1 MKMTLPFKPHVLAL
15 ICSAGLCAA
24 STGLYIKSRTV
35 EAPVEPQSTQL
46 AVSDAAAVTFPAT
59 VSAPPVTPA
68 VVKSAFSTAQIDQW
82 VAPVALYPDALL
94 SQVLMASTYPTNV
107 AQAVQWSHD
116 NPLKQGDAAI
126 QAVSDQPWDA
136 SVKSL
141 VAFPQLMA
149 LMGENPQWVQNLG
162 DAFLAQPQDVM
173 DSVQRLRQLAQ
184 QTGSLKS
191 STEQKVITT
200 TKKAVPVK
208 QTVTAPVIPSNTV
221 LTANP
226 VITEPATTVISIEP
240 ANPDVVYIPNYNPTV
255 VYGNWANTAY
265 PPVYLPP
272 PAGEPFVDSFVRG
285 FGYSMGV
292 ATTYALFSSIDWDDD
307 DHDHHHHD
315 NDDYHHHDGGHRDG
329 NDWQHNGDNIN
340 IDVNNF
346 NRITGEHLT
355 DKNMAWRHNPNYR
368 NGVPYHDQDMAKRF
382 HQTDVNGG
390 MSATQLPAPTRDS
403 QRQAAANQFQQRTH
417 AAPVITRDTQR
428 QAAAQ
433 RFNEA
438 EHYGSY
444 DDFHDF
450 SRRQPLTQQQKDAA
464 PVITRDTQRQ
474 AAAQRFN
481 EAEHYGSYDDFH
493 DFSRR
498 QPLTQQQKDAARQR
512 YQSASPEQRQAVR
525 ERMQTNPKIQQRREA
540 ARERIQSASPEQR
553 QAVREKMQTNPQ
565 NQQRRDAARE
575 RIQSA
580 SPEQRQVFKEKVQQ
594 RPLNQQQRDN
604 ARQRVQSASPEQRQ
618 VFREKVQESR
628 PQRLNDSNHTVRLNN
643 EQRSAVR
650 ERLSER
656 GARRLER

>member
-24 STGLYIKSRTV
+24 SAGLYIKSRTV
-35 EAPVEPQSTQL
+35 EAPVEAQSTQQT
-46 AVSDAAAVTFPAT
+46 APDISAVTLPAT
-59 VSAPPVTPA
+59 VSVPPVTPA

-82 VAPVALYPDALL
+82 VAPVALYPDSLL
-94 SQVLMASTYPTNV
+94 SQVLMASTYPANV

-191 STEQKVITT
+191 STEQKIITT
-200 TKKAVPVK
+200 TKKVVPVN
-208 QTVTAPVIPSNTV
+208 QPANAPATQSNTV
-221 LTANP
+221 STSSPVVAEP
-226 VITEPATTVISIEP
+226 APTVITIEP
-240 ANPDVVYIPNYNPTV
+240 ANPDVVYIPNYNPNV
-255 VYGNWANTAY
+255 VYGSWANTAY

-315 NDDYHHHDGGHRDG
+315 DDDYHHHDGGHRDG

-368 NGVPYHDQDMAKRF
+368 NGVTYHDQDMAKRF

-390 MSATQLPAPTRDS
+390 MSATQLPALSRDS
-403 QRQAAANQFQQRTH
+403 QRQAAASQFQQRTH

-438 EHYGSY
+438 EHNGSY
-444 DDFHDF
+444 DDFREF
-450 SRRQPLTQQQKDAA
+450 SR
-464 PVITRDTQRQ
+464 
-474 AAAQRFN
+474 
-481 EAEHYGSYDDFH
+481 H
-493 DFSRR
+493 

-525 ERMQTNPKIQQRREA
+525 EKIQANPQNQQRREA
-540 ARERIQSASPEQR
+540 ARQRIQSASPEL
-553 QAVREKMQTNPQ
+553 
-565 NQQRRDAARE
+565 
-575 RIQSA
+575 
-580 SPEQRQVFKEKVQQ
+580 RQVFKEKVQQ
-594 RPLNQQQRDN
+594 RPLNQEQRDN
-604 ARQRVQSASPEQRQ
+604 ASQRVQSASPEQRPF
-618 VFREKVQESR
+618 FREKVQESR
-628 PQRLNDSNHTVRLNN
+628 PQRLNDSNRTARLNN
-643 EQRSAVR
+643 EQWSAVR

>member
-35 EAPVEPQSTQL
+35 EAPVEPLSTQL
-46 AVSDAAAVTFPAT
+46 AVSDAAAVTLPAT

-82 VAPVALYPDALL
+82 VAPVALYPDSLL
-94 SQVLMASTYPTNV
+94 SQVLMASTYPANV

-221 LTANP
+221 LTASP

-272 PAGEPFVDSFVRG
+272 PAGEPFIDSFVRG

-307 DHDHHHHD
+307 DHDHHHD
-315 NDDYHHHDGGHRDG
+315 DDYHHHDGGHRDG
-329 NDWQHNGDNIN
+329 NGWQHNGDNIN

-403 QRQAAANQFQQRTH
+403 QRQAAASQFQQRTH

-444 DDFHDF
+444 DDF
-450 SRRQPLTQQQKDAA
+450 R
-464 PVITRDTQRQ
+464 
-474 AAAQRFN
+474 
-481 EAEHYGSYDDFH
+481 

-512 YQSASPEQRQAVR
+512 YQSASPEQRQAVH
-525 ERMQTNPKIQQRREA
+525 EKMQTNPQNQQRREA
-540 ARERIQSASPEQR
+540 ARERIQPASPEQR
-553 QAVREKMQTNPQ
+553 QVVREKMQTNPQ
-565 NQQRRDAARE
+565 IQQRRDAARE

-594 RPLNQQQRDN
+594 RPLNPQQRDN

-628 PQRLNDSNHTVRLNN
+628 PQRLNDSNHTARLNN

>member
-191 STEQKVITT
+191 STEQKIITT
-200 TKKAVPVK
+200 TKKVVPVN
-208 QTVTAPVIPSNTV
+208 QPANAPATQSNTV
-221 LTANP
+221 STSSPVVAEP
-226 VITEPATTVISIEP
+226 APTVITIEP
-240 ANPDVVYIPNYNPTV
+240 ANPDVVYIPNYNPNV
-255 VYGNWANTAY
+255 VYGSWANTAY

-315 NDDYHHHDGGHRDG
+315 DDDYHHHDGGHRDG
-329 NDWQHNGDNIN
+329 NGWQHNGDNIN

-390 MSATQLPAPTRDS
+390 MSATQLPALSRDS
-403 QRQAAANQFQQRTH
+403 QRQAAASQFQQRTH

-438 EHYGSY
+438 EHNGSY
-444 DDFHDF
+444 DDFREF
-450 SRRQPLTQQQKDAA
+450 SR
-464 PVITRDTQRQ
+464 
-474 AAAQRFN
+474 
-481 EAEHYGSYDDFH
+481 H
-493 DFSRR
+493 

-525 ERMQTNPKIQQRREA
+525 EKIQANPQNQQRREA
-540 ARERIQSASPEQR
+540 ARQRIQSASPEL
-553 QAVREKMQTNPQ
+553 
-565 NQQRRDAARE
+565 
-575 RIQSA
+575 
-580 SPEQRQVFKEKVQQ
+580 RQVFKEKVQQ
-594 RPLNQQQRDN
+594 RPLNQEQRDN
-604 ARQRVQSASPEQRQ
+604 ARQRVQSASPEQRPF
-618 VFREKVQESR
+618 FREKVQESR
-628 PQRLNDSNHTVRLNN
+628 PQRLNDSNRTARLNN
-643 EQRSAVR
+643 EQWSAVR

>member
-24 STGLYIKSRTV
+24 SAGLYIKSRTV
-35 EAPVEPQSTQL
+35 EAPVEAQSTQL
-46 AVSDAAAVTFPAT
+46 TVSDAAAVTLPAT

-68 VVKSAFSTAQIDQW
+68 VVKSAFNTAQIDQW
-82 VAPVALYPDALL
+82 VAPVALYPDSLL

-200 TKKAVPVK
+200 TKKTVPVT

-221 LTANP
+221 LTANH

-315 NDDYHHHDGGHRDG
+315 DDECCCGHDHDHEHHHHHDHDDDCCCGHDHDHEQHHDHDEDEEHEHHHHHDHDDDCCCGHDHDHEHHHHHHADEVFTSWGMETIVPVTKDQLEDILKRLAETKEFGDVLRAKGMLPTENPGEWLYFDLVPEQYEIRDG
-329 NDWQHNGDNIN
+329 KPDY
-340 IDVNNF
+340 
-346 NRITGEHLT
+346 TG
-355 DKNMAWRHNPNYR
+355 K
-368 NGVPYHDQDMAKRF
+368 VC
-382 HQTDVNGG
+382 
-390 MSATQLPAPTRDS
+390 
-403 QRQAAANQFQQRTH
+403 
-417 AAPVITRDTQR
+417 VI
-428 QAAAQ
+428 
-433 RFNEA
+433 
-438 EHYGSY
+438 G
-444 DDFHDF
+444 
-450 SRRQPLTQQQKDAA
+450 
-464 PVITRDTQRQ
+464 
-474 AAAQRFN
+474 
-481 EAEHYGSYDDFH
+481 
-493 DFSRR
+493 
-498 QPLTQQQKDAARQR
+498 
-512 YQSASPEQRQAVR
+512 ASLKE
-525 ERMQTNPKIQQRREA
+525 EELNK
-540 ARERIQSASPEQR
+540 
-553 QAVREKMQTNPQ
+553 
-565 NQQRRDAARE
+565 
-575 RIQSA
+575 
-580 SPEQRQVFKEKVQQ
+580 VFG
-594 RPLNQQQRDN
+594 
-604 ARQRVQSASPEQRQ
+604 
-618 VFREKVQESR
+618 
-628 PQRLNDSNHTVRLNN
+628 
-643 EQRSAVR
+643 
-650 ERLSER
+650 R
-656 GARRLER
+656 G

>member
-35 EAPVEPQSTQL
+35 EAPVEPQSTQQT
-46 AVSDAAAVTFPAT
+46 APDITAVTLPAT

-82 VAPVALYPDALL
+82 VAPVALYPDSLL
-94 SQVLMASTYPTNV
+94 SQVLMASTYPANV

-221 LTANP
+221 LTASP

-272 PAGEPFVDSFVRG
+272 PAGEPFIDSFVRG

-315 NDDYHHHDGGHRDG
+315 DDDYHHHDGGHRDG
-329 NDWQHNGDNIN
+329 NGWQHNGDNIN

-403 QRQAAANQFQQRTH
+403 QRQAAA
-417 AAPVITRDTQR
+417 
-428 QAAAQ
+428 Q

-438 EHYGSY
+438 ENYGSY
-444 DDFHDF
+444 DDF
-450 SRRQPLTQQQKDAA
+450 R
-464 PVITRDTQRQ
+464 
-474 AAAQRFN
+474 
-481 EAEHYGSYDDFH
+481 

-525 ERMQTNPKIQQRREA
+525 E
-540 ARERIQSASPEQR
+540 
-553 QAVREKMQTNPQ
+553 KMQTNPQ
-565 NQQRRDAARE
+565 IQQRRDAARE

-656 GARRLER
+656 GARRQER

>member
-24 STGLYIKSRTV
+24 SAGLYIKSRTV
-35 EAPVEPQSTQL
+35 EAPVESQSTQQT
-46 AVSDAAAVTFPAT
+46 APDISAVTLPAT

-68 VVKSAFSTAQIDQW
+68 VVKSTFSTAQIDQW
-82 VAPVALYPDALL
+82 VAPVALYPDSLL
-94 SQVLMASTYPTNV
+94 SQVLMASTYPANV

-126 QAVSDQPWDA
+126 QAVSGQPWDA

-191 STEQKVITT
+191 STEQKIITT
-200 TKKAVPVK
+200 TKKVVPVN
-208 QTVTAPVIPSNTV
+208 QPANAPATQSNTV
-221 LTANP
+221 STSSPVVAEP
-226 VITEPATTVISIEP
+226 APTVITIEP
-240 ANPDVVYIPNYNPTV
+240 ANPDVVYIPNYNPNV
-255 VYGNWANTAY
+255 VYGSWANTAY

-315 NDDYHHHDGGHRDG
+315 DDDYHHHDGGHRDG

-438 EHYGSY
+438 ENYGSY
-444 DDFHDF
+444 DDF
-450 SRRQPLTQQQKDAA
+450 R
-464 PVITRDTQRQ
+464 
-474 AAAQRFN
+474 
-481 EAEHYGSYDDFH
+481 

-525 ERMQTNPKIQQRREA
+525 EKMQTNPQIQQRREA
-540 ARERIQSASPEQR
+540 ARERIQSA
-553 QAVREKMQTNPQ
+553 T
-565 NQQRRDAARE
+565 
-575 RIQSA
+575 
-580 SPEQRQVFKEKVQQ
+580 PEQRQVFKEKVQQ

-604 ARQRVQSASPEQRQ
+604 ARQRIQSASPEQRQ

>member
-24 STGLYIKSRTV
+24 SAGLYIKSRTV

-46 AVSDAAAVTFPAT
+46 AVSDAAAVTLPAT
-59 VSAPPVTPA
+59 VSAPPVIPA

-315 NDDYHHHDGGHRDG
+315 GGHRDSNG
-329 NDWQHNGDNIN
+329 WQHNGDNIN

-403 QRQAAANQFQQRTH
+403 QRQAAASQFQQRTH

-444 DDFHDF
+444 DDF
-450 SRRQPLTQQQKDAA
+450 R
-464 PVITRDTQRQ
+464 
-474 AAAQRFN
+474 
-481 EAEHYGSYDDFH
+481 

-525 ERMQTNPKIQQRREA
+525 EKMQTNPQIQQRREA
-540 ARERIQSASPEQR
+540 ARQRIQSASPEQR

-565 NQQRRDAARE
+565 NQQRREAARE

-580 SPEQRQVFKEKVQQ
+580 TPEQRQVFKEKVQQ

-604 ARQRVQSASPEQRQ
+604 ARQRIQSASPEQRQ

-643 EQRSAVR
+643 EQRSTVR

>member
-35 EAPVEPQSTQL
+35 EAPVEPQSTQQT
-46 AVSDAAAVTFPAT
+46 APDITAVTLPAT

-82 VAPVALYPDALL
+82 VAPVALYPDSLL
-94 SQVLMASTYPTNV
+94 SQVLMASTYPANV

-200 TKKAVPVK
+200 TKKAVPVT

-221 LTANP
+221 STASP
-226 VITEPATTVISIEP
+226 IITEPATTVISIEP

-272 PAGEPFVDSFVRG
+272 PAGEPFIDSFVRG

-307 DHDHHHHD
+307 DHDHHDHHHHD
-315 NDDYHHHDGGHRDG
+315 DDDYHHHDGGHRDG
-329 NDWQHNGDNIN
+329 NGWQHNGDNIN

-403 QRQAAANQFQQRTH
+403 QRQAAASQFQQRTH

-444 DDFHDF
+444 DDF
-450 SRRQPLTQQQKDAA
+450 R
-464 PVITRDTQRQ
+464 
-474 AAAQRFN
+474 
-481 EAEHYGSYDDFH
+481 

-525 ERMQTNPKIQQRREA
+525 EKMQTNPQNQQRREA
-540 ARERIQSASPEQR
+540 ARERIQSA
-553 QAVREKMQTNPQ
+553 T
-565 NQQRRDAARE
+565 
-575 RIQSA
+575 
-580 SPEQRQVFKEKVQQ
+580 PEQRQVFKEKVQQ

-604 ARQRVQSASPEQRQ
+604 ARQRIQSASPEQRQ

-656 GARRLER
+656 GARRQER

>member
-24 STGLYIKSRTV
+24 SAGLYIKSRTV
-35 EAPVEPQSTQL
+35 EAPVEAQSTQL
-46 AVSDAAAVTFPAT
+46 AVSDAAAVTLPAT
-59 VSAPPVTPA
+59 VSVPPVTPA

-82 VAPVALYPDALL
+82 VAPVALYPDSLL
-94 SQVLMASTYPTNV
+94 SQVLMASTYPANV

-200 TKKAVPVK
+200 TKKAVPVT

-221 LTANP
+221 STANP

-240 ANPDVVYIPNYNPTV
+240 TNPDVVYIPNYNPTV

-307 DHDHHHHD
+307 DHDHDHHHHD
-315 NDDYHHHDGGHRDG
+315 DDDYHHHDGGHRDG

-368 NGVPYHDQDMAKRF
+368 DGVPYHDQDMAKRF

-390 MSATQLPAPTRDS
+390 MSATQLPALSRDS
-403 QRQAAANQFQQRTH
+403 QRQAAASQFQQRTH
-417 AAPVITRDTQR
+417 AAPVTTRDTQR

-438 EHYGSY
+438 ENYGSY
-444 DDFHDF
+444 DDF
-450 SRRQPLTQQQKDAA
+450 R
-464 PVITRDTQRQ
+464 
-474 AAAQRFN
+474 
-481 EAEHYGSYDDFH
+481 

-525 ERMQTNPKIQQRREA
+525 EKMQTNPQIQQRREA

-565 NQQRRDAARE
+565 NQQRREAARQ

-580 SPEQRQVFKEKVQQ
+580 TPEQRQVFKEKVQQ

-604 ARQRVQSASPEQRQ
+604 ARQRIQSASPEQRQ

>member
-24 STGLYIKSRTV
+24 SAGLYIKSRTV
-35 EAPVEPQSTQL
+35 EAPVEAQSTQL
-46 AVSDAAAVTFPAT
+46 AAPDITAVTLPAT

-68 VVKSAFSTAQIDQW
+68 VVKTAFSTAQIDQW
-82 VAPVALYPDALL
+82 VAPVALYPDSLL
-94 SQVLMASTYPTNV
+94 SQVLMASTYPANV

-162 DAFLAQPQDVM
+162 DAFLAQPQEVM

-200 TKKAVPVK
+200 TKKAIPVK

-221 LTANP
+221 TTANP
-226 VITEPATTVISIEP
+226 VFTEPATTVISIEP
-240 ANPDVVYIPNYNPTV
+240 ANPDVIYIPNYNPTV

-307 DHDHHHHD
+307 DHDHHHD
-315 NDDYHHHDGGHRDG
+315 DDDYHHHDGGHRDG
-329 NDWQHNGDNIN
+329 NGWQHNGDNIN
-340 IDVNNF
+340 INVNNF

-403 QRQAAANQFQQRTH
+403 QRQAAASQFQQRTH
-417 AAPVITRDTQR
+417 ATPVITRDTQR

-444 DDFHDF
+444 DDF
-450 SRRQPLTQQQKDAA
+450 R
-464 PVITRDTQRQ
+464 
-474 AAAQRFN
+474 
-481 EAEHYGSYDDFH
+481 

-525 ERMQTNPKIQQRREA
+525 ERMQTNPQNQQRREA

-553 QAVREKMQTNPQ
+553 QALREKMQTNPQ
-565 NQQRRDAARE
+565 NQQRREAARE

-594 RPLNQQQRDN
+594 RPQNQQQRDN
-604 ARQRVQSASPEQRQ
+604 ARQRIQSASPEQRQ

-628 PQRLNDSNHTVRLNN
+628 PQRLNDSNRTARLNN

-650 ERLSER
+650 ERLSEH
-656 GARRLER
+656 GARRQER

>member
-24 STGLYIKSRTV
+24 SGALYVKSRTV
-35 EAPVEPQSTQL
+35 ETPVEAQTVP
-46 AVSDAAAVTFPAT
+46 VVTTATLPAT
-59 VSAPPVTPA
+59 VSAPPVVPA
-68 VVKSAFSTAQIDQW
+68 VVKSTFSTAQIDQW
-82 VAPVALYPDALL
+82 VAPVALYPDSLL
-94 SQVLMASTYPTNV
+94 SQVLMASTYPANV

-126 QAVSDQPWDA
+126 QAVADQPWDA

-208 QTVTAPVIPSNTV
+208 PAVAPSAIQSNTV
-221 LTANP
+221 STASP
-226 VITEPATTVISIEP
+226 VITEPAPTVITIEP
-240 ANPDVVYIPNYNPTV
+240 TNPDVVYIPNYNPTV
-255 VYGNWANTAY
+255 VYGNWANSAY

-307 DHDHHHHD
+307 DHDHHHD
-315 NDDYHHHDGGHRDG
+315 DDDYHHHDGGHRDG
-329 NDWQHNGDNIN
+329 NGWQHNGDNIN

-368 NGVPYHDQDMAKRF
+368 NGLPYHDQDMAKRF
-382 HQTDVNGG
+382 HQTDVSGG
-390 MSATQLPAPTRDS
+390 MSATPLPAPSRDS
-403 QRQAAANQFQQRTH
+403 QRQAAASQFQQRTH
-417 AAPVITRDTQR
+417 AAPAITRDTQR

-438 EHYGSY
+438 EHYGNY
-444 DDFHDF
+444 DDF
-450 SRRQPLTQQQKDAA
+450 R
-464 PVITRDTQRQ
+464 
-474 AAAQRFN
+474 
-481 EAEHYGSYDDFH
+481 E
-493 DFSRR
+493 FSRR

-512 YQSASPEQRQAVR
+512 YQSASPEQRQAFR
-525 ERMQTNPKIQQRREA
+525 ERMQTNPQNQQRREA
-540 ARERIQSASPEQR
+540 ARQRIQSASPEQR

-580 SPEQRQVFKEKVQQ
+580 SPEQH
-594 RPLNQQQRDN
+594 PLNQQQRDN
-604 ARQRVQSASPEQRQ
+604 ARQRIQSASPEQRQ
-618 VFREKVQESR
+618 VFREKVQENR
-628 PQRLNDSNHTVRLNN
+628 PQRLNDSNRTARLNN

>member
-24 STGLYIKSRTV
+24 SAGLYIKSRTV
-35 EAPVEPQSTQL
+35 EAPVEAQSTQQT
-46 AVSDAAAVTFPAT
+46 APDISAVTLPAT
-59 VSAPPVTPA
+59 VSVPPVTPA

-82 VAPVALYPDALL
+82 VAPVALYPDSLL
-94 SQVLMASTYPTNV
+94 SQVLMASTYPANV

-191 STEQKVITT
+191 STEQKIITT
-200 TKKAVPVK
+200 TKKVVPVN
-208 QTVTAPVIPSNTV
+208 QPANAPATQSNTV
-221 LTANP
+221 STSSPVVAEP
-226 VITEPATTVISIEP
+226 APTVITIEP
-240 ANPDVVYIPNYNPTV
+240 ANPDVVYIPNYNPNV
-255 VYGNWANTAY
+255 VYGSWANTAY

-315 NDDYHHHDGGHRDG
+315 DDDYHHHDGGHRDG

-368 NGVPYHDQDMAKRF
+368 NGVTYHDQDMAKRF

-390 MSATQLPAPTRDS
+390 MSATQLPALSRDS
-403 QRQAAANQFQQRTH
+403 QRQAAASQFQQRTH

-438 EHYGSY
+438 EHNGSY
-444 DDFHDF
+444 DDFREF
-450 SRRQPLTQQQKDAA
+450 SR
-464 PVITRDTQRQ
+464 
-474 AAAQRFN
+474 
-481 EAEHYGSYDDFH
+481 H
-493 DFSRR
+493 

-525 ERMQTNPKIQQRREA
+525 EKIQANPQNQQRREA
-540 ARERIQSASPEQR
+540 ARQRIQSASPEL
-553 QAVREKMQTNPQ
+553 
-565 NQQRRDAARE
+565 
-575 RIQSA
+575 
-580 SPEQRQVFKEKVQQ
+580 RQVFKEKVQQ
-594 RPLNQQQRDN
+594 RPLNQEQRDN
-604 ARQRVQSASPEQRQ
+604 ARQRVQSASSEQRPF
-618 VFREKVQESR
+618 FREKVQESR
-628 PQRLNDSNHTVRLNN
+628 PQRLNDSNRTARLNN
-643 EQRSAVR
+643 EQWSAVR

>member
-24 STGLYIKSRTV
+24 SAGLYIKSRTV
-35 EAPVEPQSTQL
+35 EAPVEAQSTQQT
-46 AVSDAAAVTFPAT
+46 APDISAVTLPAT
-59 VSAPPVTPA
+59 VSVPPVTPA

-82 VAPVALYPDALL
+82 VAPVALYPDSLL
-94 SQVLMASTYPTNV
+94 SQVLMASTYPANV

-126 QAVSDQPWDA
+126 QAVSGQPWDA

-191 STEQKVITT
+191 STEQKIITT
-200 TKKAVPVK
+200 TKKVVPVN
-208 QTVTAPVIPSNTV
+208 QPANAPATQSNTV
-221 LTANP
+221 STSSPVVAEP
-226 VITEPATTVISIEP
+226 APTVITIEP
-240 ANPDVVYIPNYNPTV
+240 ANPDVVYIPNYNPNV
-255 VYGNWANTAY
+255 VYGSWANTAY

-315 NDDYHHHDGGHRDG
+315 DDDYHHHDGGHRDG

-355 DKNMAWRHNPNYR
+355 DKNMAWRHNPIYR
-368 NGVPYHDQDMAKRF
+368 NGVTYHDQDMAKRF

-390 MSATQLPAPTRDS
+390 MSATQLPALSRDS
-403 QRQAAANQFQQRTH
+403 QRQAAASQFQQRTH

-438 EHYGSY
+438 EHNGSY
-444 DDFHDF
+444 DDFREF
-450 SRRQPLTQQQKDAA
+450 SR
-464 PVITRDTQRQ
+464 
-474 AAAQRFN
+474 
-481 EAEHYGSYDDFH
+481 H
-493 DFSRR
+493 

-525 ERMQTNPKIQQRREA
+525 EKIQANPQNQQRREA
-540 ARERIQSASPEQR
+540 ARQRIQSASPEL
-553 QAVREKMQTNPQ
+553 
-565 NQQRRDAARE
+565 
-575 RIQSA
+575 
-580 SPEQRQVFKEKVQQ
+580 RQVFKEKVQQ
-594 RPLNQQQRDN
+594 RPLNQEQRDN
-604 ARQRVQSASPEQRQ
+604 ARQRVQSASPEQRPF
-618 VFREKVQESR
+618 FREKVQESR
-628 PQRLNDSNHTVRLNN
+628 PQRLNDSNRTARLNN

>member
-35 EAPVEPQSTQL
+35 EAPVEAQSTQQT
-46 AVSDAAAVTFPAT
+46 APDISAVTLPAT
-59 VSAPPVTPA
+59 VSVPPVTPA

-82 VAPVALYPDALL
+82 VAPVALYPDSLL
-94 SQVLMASTYPTNV
+94 SQVLMASTYPANV

-191 STEQKVITT
+191 STEQKIITT
-200 TKKAVPVK
+200 TKKVVPVN
-208 QTVTAPVIPSNTV
+208 QPANAPATQSNTV
-221 LTANP
+221 STSSPVVAEP
-226 VITEPATTVISIEP
+226 APTVITIEP
-240 ANPDVVYIPNYNPTV
+240 ANPDVVYIPNYNPNV
-255 VYGNWANTAY
+255 VYGSWANTAY

-307 DHDHHHHD
+307 DHDHDHHHHD
-315 NDDYHHHDGGHRDG
+315 DDDYHHHDGGHRDG

-368 NGVPYHDQDMAKRF
+368 NGVTYHDQDMAKRF

-390 MSATQLPAPTRDS
+390 MSATQLPALSRDS
-403 QRQAAANQFQQRTH
+403 QRQAAASQFQQRTH

-444 DDFHDF
+444 DDF
-450 SRRQPLTQQQKDAA
+450 R
-464 PVITRDTQRQ
+464 
-474 AAAQRFN
+474 
-481 EAEHYGSYDDFH
+481 

-525 ERMQTNPKIQQRREA
+525 EKMQTNPQNQQRREA
-540 ARERIQSASPEQR
+540 ARERIQSA
-553 QAVREKMQTNPQ
+553 T
-565 NQQRRDAARE
+565 
-575 RIQSA
+575 
-580 SPEQRQVFKEKVQQ
+580 PEQRQVFKEKVQQ

-604 ARQRVQSASPEQRQ
+604 ARQRIQSASPEQRQ

-656 GARRLER
+656 GARRQER

>member
-24 STGLYIKSRTV
+24 SAGLYIKSRTV
-35 EAPVEPQSTQL
+35 EAPVETQSTQL
-46 AVSDAAAVTFPAT
+46 AVSDAAAVTLPAT

-94 SQVLMASTYPTNV
+94 SQVLMASTYPANV

-191 STEQKVITT
+191 SNEQKVITT

-221 LTANP
+221 LTASP

-272 PAGEPFVDSFVRG
+272 PAGEPFIDSFVRG

-315 NDDYHHHDGGHRDG
+315 DDDYHHHDGGHRDG
-329 NDWQHNGDNIN
+329 NGWQHNGDNIN

-403 QRQAAANQFQQRTH
+403 QRQAAA
-417 AAPVITRDTQR
+417 
-428 QAAAQ
+428 Q

-444 DDFHDF
+444 DDF
-450 SRRQPLTQQQKDAA
+450 R
-464 PVITRDTQRQ
+464 
-474 AAAQRFN
+474 
-481 EAEHYGSYDDFH
+481 

-525 ERMQTNPKIQQRREA
+525 ERMQTNPQIQQRREA
-540 ARERIQSASPEQR
+540 ARERIQPASPEQR

-565 NQQRRDAARE
+565 IQQRRDAARE

-618 VFREKVQESR
+618 VFRERVQESR
-628 PQRLNDSNHTVRLNN
+628 PQRLNDSNRTARLNN
-643 EQRSAVR
+643 DQRSAVR

>member
-24 STGLYIKSRTV
+24 SAGLYIKSRTV
-35 EAPVEPQSTQL
+35 EAPVEAQSTQQT
-46 AVSDAAAVTFPAT
+46 APDISAVTLPAT
-59 VSAPPVTPA
+59 VSVPPVTPA

-82 VAPVALYPDALL
+82 VAPVALYPDSLL
-94 SQVLMASTYPTNV
+94 SQVLMASTYPANV

-191 STEQKVITT
+191 STEQKIITT
-200 TKKAVPVK
+200 TKKVVPVN
-208 QTVTAPVIPSNTV
+208 QPANAPATQSNTV
-221 LTANP
+221 STSSPVVAEP
-226 VITEPATTVISIEP
+226 APTVITIEP
-240 ANPDVVYIPNYNPTV
+240 ANPDVVYIPNYNPNV
-255 VYGNWANTAY
+255 VYGSWANTAY

-315 NDDYHHHDGGHRDG
+315 DDDYHHHDGGHRDG

-390 MSATQLPAPTRDS
+390 MSATQLPALSRDS
-403 QRQAAANQFQQRTH
+403 QRQAAASQFQQRTH

-438 EHYGSY
+438 EHNGSY
-444 DDFHDF
+444 DDFREF
-450 SRRQPLTQQQKDAA
+450 SR
-464 PVITRDTQRQ
+464 
-474 AAAQRFN
+474 
-481 EAEHYGSYDDFH
+481 H
-493 DFSRR
+493 

-525 ERMQTNPKIQQRREA
+525 EKIQANPQNQQRREA
-540 ARERIQSASPEQR
+540 ARQRIQSASPEL
-553 QAVREKMQTNPQ
+553 
-565 NQQRRDAARE
+565 
-575 RIQSA
+575 
-580 SPEQRQVFKEKVQQ
+580 RQVFKEKVQQ
-594 RPLNQQQRDN
+594 RPLNQEQRDN
-604 ARQRVQSASPEQRQ
+604 ARQRVQSASPEQRPF
-618 VFREKVQESR
+618 FREKVQESR
-628 PQRLNDSNHTVRLNN
+628 PQRLNDSNRTARLNN
-643 EQRSAVR
+643 EQWSAVR

>member
-24 STGLYIKSRTV
+24 SAGLYIKSRTV
-35 EAPVEPQSTQL
+35 EAPVEPLSTQL
-46 AVSDAAAVTFPAT
+46 AVSDAAAVTLPAT

-221 LTANP
+221 STANP

-307 DHDHHHHD
+307 DHDHHHD
-315 NDDYHHHDGGHRDG
+315 DDYHHHDGGHRDG
-329 NDWQHNGDNIN
+329 NGWQHNGDNIN

-403 QRQAAANQFQQRTH
+403 QRQAAASQFQQRTH

-444 DDFHDF
+444 DDF
-450 SRRQPLTQQQKDAA
+450 R
-464 PVITRDTQRQ
+464 
-474 AAAQRFN
+474 
-481 EAEHYGSYDDFH
+481 

-512 YQSASPEQRQAVR
+512 YQSASPEQRQAVH
-525 ERMQTNPKIQQRREA
+525 EKMQTNPQNQQRREA
-540 ARERIQSASPEQR
+540 ARERIQPASPEQR

-565 NQQRRDAARE
+565 IQQRRDAARE

-628 PQRLNDSNHTVRLNN
+628 PQRLNDSNHTAKLNN

>member
-1 MKMTLPFKPHVLAL
+1 MKITLPFKPHVLAL

-24 STGLYIKSRTV
+24 SGVLYVKSRTV
-35 EAPVEPQSTQL
+35 EASVEPQSTQL
-46 AVSDAAAVTFPAT
+46 AVSDAAAVTLPAT

-94 SQVLMASTYPTNV
+94 SQVLMASTYPANV

-191 STEQKVITT
+191 STEQKVIST

-221 LTANP
+221 STANP
-226 VITEPATTVISIEP
+226 VITEPATTVISIKP

-307 DHDHHHHD
+307 DHDHHHDDDDYHHD
-315 NDDYHHHDGGHRDG
+315 DDDYHHHDGGHRDG
-329 NDWQHNGDNIN
+329 NGWQHNGDNIN

-368 NGVPYHDQDMAKRF
+368 DGVPYHDQDMAKRF

-403 QRQAAANQFQQRTH
+403 QRQAAASQFQQRTH
-417 AAPVITRDTQR
+417 ATPVITRDTQR

-444 DDFHDF
+444 DDFRQF
-450 SRRQPLTQQQKDAA
+450 SRGQPLTQQQKD
-464 PVITRDTQRQ
+464 V
-474 AAAQRFN
+474 
-481 EAEHYGSYDDFH
+481 
-493 DFSRR
+493 
-498 QPLTQQQKDAARQR
+498 ARQR
-512 YQSASPEQRQAVR
+512 YQSASPEQRQAAR
-525 ERMQTNPKIQQRREA
+525 EKMQTGAQNQQQRDA
-540 ARERIQSASPEQR
+540 ARQRIQSASPEQR
-553 QAVREKMQTNPQ
+553 QIVREKMQTRPQ
-565 NQQRRDAARE
+565 NQQRREAAHQ

-580 SPEQRQVFKEKVQQ
+580 SPEQRQV
-594 RPLNQQQRDN
+594 
-604 ARQRVQSASPEQRQ
+604 ARERI
-618 VFREKVQESR
+618 QENR
-628 PQRLNDSNHTVRLNN
+628 PQRLNDNNHTARLNN

>member
-329 NDWQHNGDNIN
+329 NGWQHNGDNIN

-444 DDFHDF
+444 DDF
-450 SRRQPLTQQQKDAA
+450 
-464 PVITRDTQRQ
+464 
-474 AAAQRFN
+474 
-481 EAEHYGSYDDFH
+481 
-493 DFSRR
+493 SRR

-525 ERMQTNPKIQQRREA
+525 ERMQTNPKIQQRRE
-540 ARERIQSASPEQR
+540 
-553 QAVREKMQTNPQ
+553 
-565 NQQRRDAARE
+565 AARE

-643 EQRSAVR
+643 EQRSAVC

>member
-126 QAVSDQPWDA
+126 QAVSGQPWDA

-191 STEQKVITT
+191 STEQKIITT
-200 TKKAVPVK
+200 TKKVVPVN
-208 QTVTAPVIPSNTV
+208 QPANAPATQSNTV
-221 LTANP
+221 STSSPVVAEP
-226 VITEPATTVISIEP
+226 APTVITIEP
-240 ANPDVVYIPNYNPTV
+240 ANPDVVYIPNYNPNV
-255 VYGNWANTAY
+255 VYGSWANTAY

-315 NDDYHHHDGGHRDG
+315 DDDYHHHDGGHRDG

-368 NGVPYHDQDMAKRF
+368 NGVTYHDQDMAKRF

-390 MSATQLPAPTRDS
+390 MSATQLPALSRDS
-403 QRQAAANQFQQRTH
+403 QRQAAASQFQQRTH

-438 EHYGSY
+438 EHNGSY
-444 DDFHDF
+444 DDFREF
-450 SRRQPLTQQQKDAA
+450 SR
-464 PVITRDTQRQ
+464 
-474 AAAQRFN
+474 
-481 EAEHYGSYDDFH
+481 H
-493 DFSRR
+493 

-525 ERMQTNPKIQQRREA
+525 EKIQANPQNQQRREA
-540 ARERIQSASPEQR
+540 ARQRIQSASPEL
-553 QAVREKMQTNPQ
+553 
-565 NQQRRDAARE
+565 
-575 RIQSA
+575 
-580 SPEQRQVFKEKVQQ
+580 RQVFKEKVQQ
-594 RPLNQQQRDN
+594 RPLNQEQRDN
-604 ARQRVQSASPEQRQ
+604 ARQRVQSASPEQRPF
-618 VFREKVQESR
+618 FREKVQESR
-628 PQRLNDSNHTVRLNN
+628 PQRLNDSNRTARLNN

>member
-35 EAPVEPQSTQL
+35 EAPVEPQSTQQT
-46 AVSDAAAVTFPAT
+46 APDITAVTLPAT

-82 VAPVALYPDALL
+82 VAPVALYPDSLL
-94 SQVLMASTYPTNV
+94 SQVLMASTYPANV

-184 QTGSLKS
+184 QTDSLKS

-200 TKKAVPVK
+200 TKKAVPVT

-221 LTANP
+221 STASP
-226 VITEPATTVISIEP
+226 IITEPATTVISIEP

-272 PAGEPFVDSFVRG
+272 PAGEPFIDSFVRG

-307 DHDHHHHD
+307 DHDHHHD
-315 NDDYHHHDGGHRDG
+315 DDDYHHHDGGHRDG
-329 NDWQHNGDNIN
+329 NGWQHNGDNIN

-403 QRQAAANQFQQRTH
+403 QRQAAASQFQQRTH

-438 EHYGSY
+438 ENYGSY
-444 DDFHDF
+444 DDF
-450 SRRQPLTQQQKDAA
+450 R
-464 PVITRDTQRQ
+464 
-474 AAAQRFN
+474 
-481 EAEHYGSYDDFH
+481 

-525 ERMQTNPKIQQRREA
+525 EKMQTNPQIQQRRDA

-565 NQQRRDAARE
+565 IQQRRDAARE

-656 GARRLER
+656 GARRQER

>member
-24 STGLYIKSRTV
+24 SAGLYIKSRTV
-35 EAPVEPQSTQL
+35 EAPVEPLSTQL
-46 AVSDAAAVTFPAT
+46 AVSDAAAVTLPAT

-82 VAPVALYPDALL
+82 VAPVALYPDSLL
-94 SQVLMASTYPTNV
+94 SQVLMASTYPANV

-208 QTVTAPVIPSNTV
+208 QTVTVPVIPSNTV
-221 LTANP
+221 SAANP

-315 NDDYHHHDGGHRDG
+315 DDDYHHHDGGHRDG
-329 NDWQHNGDNIN
+329 NGWQHNGDNIN

-403 QRQAAANQFQQRTH
+403 QRQAAASQFQQRTH

-444 DDFHDF
+444 DDF
-450 SRRQPLTQQQKDAA
+450 R
-464 PVITRDTQRQ
+464 
-474 AAAQRFN
+474 
-481 EAEHYGSYDDFH
+481 

-512 YQSASPEQRQAVR
+512 YQSASPESARQF
-525 ERMQTNPKIQQRREA
+525 
-540 ARERIQSASPEQR
+540 ARECRL
-553 QAVREKMQTNPQ
+553 T
-565 NQQRRDAARE
+565 RRSSSE
-575 RIQSA
+575 
-580 SPEQRQVFKEKVQQ
+580 E
-594 RPLNQQQRDN
+594 
-604 ARQRVQSASPEQRQ
+604 RQRVSAFSPPRLSSARQSARKCRLTHRSSSEETQRVS
-618 VFREKVQESR
+618 VFSQ
-628 PQRLNDSNHTVRLNN
+628 P
-643 EQRSAVR
+643 
-650 ERLSER
+650 RLSS
-656 GARRLER
+656 ARCLRKKYSSAH

>member
-59 VSAPPVTPA
+59 VSAPPATPA

-149 LMGENPQWVQNLG
+149 LMGENPQRVQNLG

-307 DHDHHHHD
+307 DHDHHHD
-315 NDDYHHHDGGHRDG
+315 DDDYHHHDGGHRDG
-329 NDWQHNGDNIN
+329 NGWQHNGDNIN

-417 AAPVITRDTQR
+417 
-428 QAAAQ
+428 
-433 RFNEA
+433 
-438 EHYGSY
+438 
-444 DDFHDF
+444 
-450 SRRQPLTQQQKDAA
+450 AA

>member
-24 STGLYIKSRTV
+24 SAGLYIKSRTV
-35 EAPVEPQSTQL
+35 EAPVEAQSTQL
-46 AVSDAAAVTFPAT
+46 AAPDITAVTLPAT

-68 VVKSAFSTAQIDQW
+68 VVKTAFSTAQIDQW
-82 VAPVALYPDALL
+82 VAPVALYPDSLL

-200 TKKAVPVK
+200 TKKAIPVK

-221 LTANP
+221 STASP
-226 VITEPATTVISIEP
+226 IITEPATTVISIEP

-307 DHDHHHHD
+307 HHHD
-315 NDDYHHHDGGHRDG
+315 DDDYHHHDGGHRDG
-329 NDWQHNGDNIN
+329 NGWQHNGDNIN

-403 QRQAAANQFQQRTH
+403 QRQAAASQFQQRTH
-417 AAPVITRDTQR
+417 ATPVITRDTQR

-444 DDFHDF
+444 DDFREF
-450 SRRQPLTQQQKDAA
+450 SC
-464 PVITRDTQRQ
+464 
-474 AAAQRFN
+474 
-481 EAEHYGSYDDFH
+481 
-493 DFSRR
+493 R

-525 ERMQTNPKIQQRREA
+525 ERMQTNPQNQQRREA

-565 NQQRRDAARE
+565 NQQRREAARE
-575 RIQSA
+575 RI
-580 SPEQRQVFKEKVQQ
+580 
-594 RPLNQQQRDN
+594 
-604 ARQRVQSASPEQRQ
+604 QSASPEQRQ

-628 PQRLNDSNHTVRLNN
+628 PQRLNDSNRTARLNN

-650 ERLSER
+650 ERLSEH

>member
-24 STGLYIKSRTV
+24 SAGLYIKSRTV
-35 EAPVEPQSTQL
+35 EAPVEAQSTQQT
-46 AVSDAAAVTFPAT
+46 APDISAVTLPAT
-59 VSAPPVTPA
+59 VSVPPVTPA

-82 VAPVALYPDALL
+82 VAPVALYPDSLL
-94 SQVLMASTYPTNV
+94 SQVLMASTYPANV

-191 STEQKVITT
+191 STEQKIITT
-200 TKKAVPVK
+200 TKKVVPVN
-208 QTVTAPVIPSNTV
+208 QPANAPATQSNTV
-221 LTANP
+221 STSSPVVAEP
-226 VITEPATTVISIEP
+226 APTVITIEP
-240 ANPDVVYIPNYNPTV
+240 ANPDVVYIPNYNPNV
-255 VYGNWANTAY
+255 VYGSWANTAY

-315 NDDYHHHDGGHRDG
+315 DDDYHHHDGGHRDG
-329 NDWQHNGDNIN
+329 NGWQHNGDNIN

-390 MSATQLPAPTRDS
+390 MSATQLPALSRDS
-403 QRQAAANQFQQRTH
+403 QRQAAASQFQQRTH

-438 EHYGSY
+438 EHNGSY
-444 DDFHDF
+444 DDFREF
-450 SRRQPLTQQQKDAA
+450 SR
-464 PVITRDTQRQ
+464 
-474 AAAQRFN
+474 
-481 EAEHYGSYDDFH
+481 H
-493 DFSRR
+493 

-525 ERMQTNPKIQQRREA
+525 EKIQANPQNQQRREA
-540 ARERIQSASPEQR
+540 ARQRIQSASPEL
-553 QAVREKMQTNPQ
+553 
-565 NQQRRDAARE
+565 
-575 RIQSA
+575 
-580 SPEQRQVFKEKVQQ
+580 RQVFKEKVQQ
-594 RPLNQQQRDN
+594 RPLNQEQRDN
-604 ARQRVQSASPEQRQ
+604 ARQRVQSASPEQRPF
-618 VFREKVQESR
+618 FREKVQESR
-628 PQRLNDSNHTVRLNN
+628 PQRLNDSNRTARLNN
-643 EQRSAVR
+643 EQWSAVR

>member
-35 EAPVEPQSTQL
+35 EAPVEPQSTQQT
-46 AVSDAAAVTFPAT
+46 APDITAVTLPAT

-82 VAPVALYPDALL
+82 VAPVALYPDSLL
-94 SQVLMASTYPTNV
+94 SQVLMASTYPANV

-200 TKKAVPVK
+200 TKKAVPVT

-221 LTANP
+221 STASP

-272 PAGEPFVDSFVRG
+272 PAGEPFIDSFVRG

-315 NDDYHHHDGGHRDG
+315 HHHHDDDDYHHHDGGHRDG
-329 NDWQHNGDNIN
+329 NGWQHNGDNIN

-403 QRQAAANQFQQRTH
+403 QRQAAASQFQQRTH

-438 EHYGSY
+438 ENYGSY
-444 DDFHDF
+444 DDF
-450 SRRQPLTQQQKDAA
+450 R
-464 PVITRDTQRQ
+464 
-474 AAAQRFN
+474 
-481 EAEHYGSYDDFH
+481 

-525 ERMQTNPKIQQRREA
+525 E
-540 ARERIQSASPEQR
+540 
-553 QAVREKMQTNPQ
+553 KMQTNPQ
-565 NQQRRDAARE
+565 IQQRRDAARE

-656 GARRLER
+656 GARRQER

>member
-35 EAPVEPQSTQL
+35 EAPVEPQSTQQT
-46 AVSDAAAVTFPAT
+46 APDITAVTLPAT

-82 VAPVALYPDALL
+82 VAPVALYPDSLL
-94 SQVLMASTYPTNV
+94 SQVLMASTYPANV

-200 TKKAVPVK
+200 TKKAVPVT

-221 LTANP
+221 STASP
-226 VITEPATTVISIEP
+226 IITEPATTVISIEP

-272 PAGEPFVDSFVRG
+272 PAGEPFIDSFVRG

-307 DHDHHHHD
+307 DHDHHHHHD
-315 NDDYHHHDGGHRDG
+315 DDDYHHHDGGHRDG
-329 NDWQHNGDNIN
+329 NGWQHNGDNIN

-403 QRQAAANQFQQRTH
+403 QRQAAASQFQQRTH

-444 DDFHDF
+444 DDF
-450 SRRQPLTQQQKDAA
+450 R
-464 PVITRDTQRQ
+464 
-474 AAAQRFN
+474 
-481 EAEHYGSYDDFH
+481 

-525 ERMQTNPKIQQRREA
+525 EKMQTNPQNQQRREA
-540 ARERIQSASPEQR
+540 ARERIQSA
-553 QAVREKMQTNPQ
+553 T
-565 NQQRRDAARE
+565 
-575 RIQSA
+575 
-580 SPEQRQVFKEKVQQ
+580 PEQRQVFKEKVQQ

-604 ARQRVQSASPEQRQ
+604 ARQRIQSASPEQRQ

-656 GARRLER
+656 GARRQER

>member
-35 EAPVEPQSTQL
+35 EAPVEPQSTQQT
-46 AVSDAAAVTFPAT
+46 APDITAVTLPAT

-82 VAPVALYPDALL
+82 VAPVALYPDSLL
-94 SQVLMASTYPTNV
+94 SQVLMASTYPANV

-221 LTANP
+221 LTASP

-272 PAGEPFVDSFVRG
+272 PAGEPFIDSFVRG

-307 DHDHHHHD
+307 DHDHHHD
-315 NDDYHHHDGGHRDG
+315 DDDYHHHDGGHRDG
-329 NDWQHNGDNIN
+329 NGWQHNGDNIN

-403 QRQAAANQFQQRTH
+403 QRQAAASQFQQRTH

-433 RFNEA
+433 RFNKA

-444 DDFHDF
+444 DDF
-450 SRRQPLTQQQKDAA
+450 R
-464 PVITRDTQRQ
+464 
-474 AAAQRFN
+474 
-481 EAEHYGSYDDFH
+481 

-525 ERMQTNPKIQQRREA
+525 E
-540 ARERIQSASPEQR
+540 
-553 QAVREKMQTNPQ
+553 KMQTNPQ
-565 NQQRRDAARE
+565 IQQRRDAARE

-604 ARQRVQSASPEQRQ
+604 ARQRIQSASPEQRQ

-656 GARRLER
+656 GARRQER

>member
-24 STGLYIKSRTV
+24 SAGLYIKSRTV
-35 EAPVEPQSTQL
+35 EAPVEAQSTQQN
-46 AVSDAAAVTFPAT
+46 APDISAVTLPAT

-191 STEQKVITT
+191 STEQKIITT
-200 TKKAVPVK
+200 TKKVVPVN
-208 QTVTAPVIPSNTV
+208 QPANAPVTQSNTV
-221 LTANP
+221 STSSPVVAEP
-226 VITEPATTVISIEP
+226 APTVITIEP
-240 ANPDVVYIPNYNPTV
+240 ANPDVVYIPNYNPNV
-255 VYGNWANTAY
+255 VYGSWANTAY

-272 PAGEPFVDSFVRG
+272 PAGEPFVDSFVRE

-292 ATTYALFSSIDWDDD
+292 ATTYALFSSIDWDDE

-315 NDDYHHHDGGHRDG
+315 DDDYHHHDGGHRDG

-346 NRITGEHLT
+346 NHITGEHLT
-355 DKNMAWRHNPNYR
+355 DNNMAWRHNPNYR

-390 MSATQLPAPTRDS
+390 MSATQLPALSRDS
-403 QRQAAANQFQQRTH
+403 QRQAAASQFQQRTYT
-417 AAPVITRDTQR
+417 APVITRYTQR

-444 DDFHDF
+444 DDF
-450 SRRQPLTQQQKDAA
+450 R
-464 PVITRDTQRQ
+464 
-474 AAAQRFN
+474 
-481 EAEHYGSYDDFH
+481 E
-493 DFSRR
+493 FSRR

-525 ERMQTNPKIQQRREA
+525 E
-540 ARERIQSASPEQR
+540 
-553 QAVREKMQTNPQ
+553 KMQTNPQ
-565 NQQRRDAARE
+565 NQQRKEAARE

-580 SPEQRQVFKEKVQQ
+580 TPEQRQVFKEKVQQ
-594 RPLNQQQRDN
+594 RPLSQQQRDN

-628 PQRLNDSNHTVRLNN
+628 PQRLNDSNRTARLNN

>member
-24 STGLYIKSRTV
+24 SAGLYIKSRTV
-35 EAPVEPQSTQL
+35 EAPVEAQSTQQT
-46 AVSDAAAVTFPAT
+46 APDISAVTLPAT

-68 VVKSAFSTAQIDQW
+68 VVKSTFSTAQIDQW
-82 VAPVALYPDALL
+82 VAPVALYPDSLL
-94 SQVLMASTYPTNV
+94 SQVLMASTYPANV

-126 QAVSDQPWDA
+126 QSVSDQPWDA

-191 STEQKVITT
+191 STEQKIITT
-200 TKKAVPVK
+200 TKKVVPVN
-208 QTVTAPVIPSNTV
+208 QPANAPATQSNTV
-221 LTANP
+221 STSSPVVAEP
-226 VITEPATTVISIEP
+226 APTVITIEP
-240 ANPDVVYIPNYNPTV
+240 ANPDVVYIPNYNPNV
-255 VYGNWANTAY
+255 VYGSWANTAY

-315 NDDYHHHDGGHRDG
+315 DDDYHHHDGGHRDG

-368 NGVPYHDQDMAKRF
+368 NGVTYHDQDMAKRF

-403 QRQAAANQFQQRTH
+403 QRHAAASQFQQRTH
-417 AAPVITRDTQR
+417 TAPVITRDTQR

-438 EHYGSY
+438 EHNGSY
-444 DDFHDF
+444 DDF
-450 SRRQPLTQQQKDAA
+450 R
-464 PVITRDTQRQ
+464 
-474 AAAQRFN
+474 
-481 EAEHYGSYDDFH
+481 

-512 YQSASPEQRQAVR
+512 YQSASPEQRQAVH
-525 ERMQTNPKIQQRREA
+525 EKIQANPQNQQRREA
-540 ARERIQSASPEQR
+540 ARQRIQSAPPEQR

-565 NQQRRDAARE
+565 NQQRREAARQ

-594 RPLNQQQRDN
+594 RPLNQEQRDN
-604 ARQRVQSASPEQRQ
+604 ARQRVQSASPEQRPF
-618 VFREKVQESR
+618 FREKVQESR
-628 PQRLNDSNHTVRLNN
+628 PQRLNDSNRTARLNN
-643 EQRSAVR
+643 EQRSTVR

>member
-24 STGLYIKSRTV
+24 SAGLYIKSRTV
-35 EAPVEPQSTQL
+35 EAPVEAQSTQQT
-46 AVSDAAAVTFPAT
+46 APDISAVTLPAT

-68 VVKSAFSTAQIDQW
+68 VVKSTFSTAQIDQW
-82 VAPVALYPDALL
+82 GAPVALYPDSLL
-94 SQVLMASTYPTNV
+94 SQVLMASTYPANV

-126 QAVSDQPWDA
+126 QSVSDQPWDA

-191 STEQKVITT
+191 STEQKIITT
-200 TKKAVPVK
+200 TKKVVPVN
-208 QTVTAPVIPSNTV
+208 QPANAPATQSNTV
-221 LTANP
+221 STSSPVVAEP
-226 VITEPATTVISIEP
+226 APTVITIEP
-240 ANPDVVYIPNYNPTV
+240 ANPDVVYIPNYNPNV
-255 VYGNWANTAY
+255 VYGSWANTAY

-315 NDDYHHHDGGHRDG
+315 DDDYHHHDGGHRDG

-390 MSATQLPAPTRDS
+390 MSATQLPALSRDS
-403 QRQAAANQFQQRTH
+403 QRQAAASQFQQRTH

-444 DDFHDF
+444 DDF
-450 SRRQPLTQQQKDAA
+450 R
-464 PVITRDTQRQ
+464 
-474 AAAQRFN
+474 
-481 EAEHYGSYDDFH
+481 

-512 YQSASPEQRQAVR
+512 YQSAYPEQRQAVR
-525 ERMQTNPKIQQRREA
+525 EKIQANPQNQQRREA
-540 ARERIQSASPEQR
+540 ARQRIQSAPPEQR

-565 NQQRRDAARE
+565 NQQRREAARQ

-594 RPLNQQQRDN
+594 RPLNQEQRDN
-604 ARQRVQSASPEQRQ
+604 ARQRVQSASPEQRPF
-618 VFREKVQESR
+618 FREKVQESR
-628 PQRLNDSNHTVRLNN
+628 PQRLNDSNRTARLNN
-643 EQRSAVR
+643 EQRSTVR

>member
-1 MKMTLPFKPHVLAL
+1 MKITLPFKPHVLAL

-24 STGLYIKSRTV
+24 SGTLYVKSRTV
-35 EAPVEPQSTQL
+35 EAPVVAQSTQQP
-46 AVSDAAAVTFPAT
+46 APDVAAVTLPAT
-59 VSAPPVTPA
+59 VSMPPVTPA

-82 VAPVALYPDALL
+82 LAPVALYPDALL
-94 SQVLMASTYPTNV
+94 SQVLMASTYPANV

-126 QAVSDQPWDA
+126 QAVSGQPWDA

-200 TKKAVPVK
+200 TKQAVPLK
-208 QTVTAPVIPSNTV
+208 QTVTAPVTQYNTV
-221 LTANP
+221 STSSPVVAEP
-226 VITEPATTVISIEP
+226 APTVITIEP

-329 NDWQHNGDNIN
+329 NGWQHNGDNIN

-368 NGVPYHDQDMAKRF
+368 DGVPYHDQDMTKRF
-382 HQTDVNGG
+382 HQTDVKSG
-390 MSATQLPAPTRDS
+390 MSATQLPAPSRDN
-403 QRQAAANQFQQRTH
+403 QRQAAASQFQQRTH
-417 AAPVITRDTQR
+417 AAPVTTRDTQR

-438 EHYGSY
+438 EHDGSY
-444 DDFHDF
+444 DDFREF
-450 SRRQPLTQQQKDAA
+450 SRHQLLTRQQKD
-464 PVITRDTQRQ
+464 T
-474 AAAQRFN
+474 
-481 EAEHYGSYDDFH
+481 
-493 DFSRR
+493 
-498 QPLTQQQKDAARQR
+498 ARQR

-525 ERMQTNPKIQQRREA
+525 E
-540 ARERIQSASPEQR
+540 
-553 QAVREKMQTNPQ
+553 KMQTSPQ
-565 NQQRRDAARE
+565 NQQRRETARQH
-575 RIQSA
+575 IQSTT
-580 SPEQRQVFKEKVQQ
+580 PEQRQVFKEKVQQ
-594 RPLNQQQRDN
+594 RPQNQQQRDN
-604 ARQRVQSASPEQRQ
+604 ARQRIQSASPEQRQ
-618 VFREKVQESR
+618 VARARIQESH
-628 PQRLNDSNHTVRLNN
+628 PQRLNDNNHPARLNN

>member
-35 EAPVEPQSTQL
+35 EAPVEPQSTQQT
-46 AVSDAAAVTFPAT
+46 APDITAVTLPAT

-82 VAPVALYPDALL
+82 VAPVALYPDSLL
-94 SQVLMASTYPTNV
+94 SQVLMASTYPANV

-141 VAFPQLMA
+141 VAFPQLMALMA

-221 LTANP
+221 LTASP

-272 PAGEPFVDSFVRG
+272 PAGEPFIDSFVRG

-315 NDDYHHHDGGHRDG
+315 DDDYHHHDGGHRDG
-329 NDWQHNGDNIN
+329 NGWQHNGDNIN

-403 QRQAAANQFQQRTH
+403 QRQAAASQFQQRTH

-438 EHYGSY
+438 ENYGSY
-444 DDFHDF
+444 DDF
-450 SRRQPLTQQQKDAA
+450 R
-464 PVITRDTQRQ
+464 
-474 AAAQRFN
+474 
-481 EAEHYGSYDDFH
+481 

-525 ERMQTNPKIQQRREA
+525 E
-540 ARERIQSASPEQR
+540 
-553 QAVREKMQTNPQ
+553 KMQTNPQ
-565 NQQRRDAARE
+565 IQQRRDAARE

-618 VFREKVQESR
+618 FFREKVQESR

-656 GARRLER
+656 GARRQER

>member
-24 STGLYIKSRTV
+24 SAGLYIKSRTV
-35 EAPVEPQSTQL
+35 EAPVETQSTQL
-46 AVSDAAAVTFPAT
+46 AVSDAAAVTLPAT

-184 QTGSLKS
+184 QTGSLKP

-200 TKKAVPVK
+200 TKKTVPVT

-221 LTANP
+221 STANP

-240 ANPDVVYIPNYNPTV
+240 GNPDVVYIPNYNPTV

-315 NDDYHHHDGGHRDG
+315 DDNYHHHDGGHRDG
-329 NDWQHNGDNIN
+329 NGWQHNGDNIN

-403 QRQAAANQFQQRTH
+403 QRQAAASQFQQRTH

-444 DDFHDF
+444 DDF
-450 SRRQPLTQQQKDAA
+450 R
-464 PVITRDTQRQ
+464 
-474 AAAQRFN
+474 
-481 EAEHYGSYDDFH
+481 

-512 YQSASPEQRQAVR
+512 YQSASPEQRQAVH
-525 ERMQTNPKIQQRREA
+525 EKMQTNPQNQQRREA
-540 ARERIQSASPEQR
+540 ARERIQPASPEQR

-565 NQQRRDAARE
+565 IQQRRDAARE

-628 PQRLNDSNHTVRLNN
+628 PQRLNDSNHTARLNN

>member
-35 EAPVEPQSTQL
+35 EAPVEPQSTQQT
-46 AVSDAAAVTFPAT
+46 APDITAVTLPAT

-82 VAPVALYPDALL
+82 VAPVALYPDSLL
-94 SQVLMASTYPTNV
+94 SQVLMASTYPANV

-221 LTANP
+221 LTASP

-272 PAGEPFVDSFVRG
+272 PAGEPFIDSFVRG

-315 NDDYHHHDGGHRDG
+315 DDDYHHHDGGHRDG
-329 NDWQHNGDNIN
+329 NGWQHNGDNIN

-355 DKNMAWRHNPNYR
+355 DKN
-368 NGVPYHDQDMAKRF
+368 MAKRF

-403 QRQAAANQFQQRTH
+403 QRQAAASQFQQRTH

-438 EHYGSY
+438 ENYGSY
-444 DDFHDF
+444 DDFRDF
-450 SRRQPLTQQQKDAA
+450 SRRQPLT
-464 PVITRDTQRQ
+464 
-474 AAAQRFN
+474 
-481 EAEHYGSYDDFH
+481 
-493 DFSRR
+493 
-498 QPLTQQQKDAARQR
+498 LQQKDAARQR

-525 ERMQTNPKIQQRREA
+525 E
-540 ARERIQSASPEQR
+540 
-553 QAVREKMQTNPQ
+553 KMQTNPQ
-565 NQQRRDAARE
+565 IQQRRDAARE

-656 GARRLER
+656 GARRQER